1 MAQRIC
7 GFVGDFSRP
16 FRSLDCNN
24 LFSSRQTASVRIV
37 LHAHEVM
44 CRGMKVGWHGK
55 KFVWVFLLTFFM
67 HVHIIRGLLRV
78 SAIEKY
84 FFIST

>member
-24 LFSSRQTASVRIV
+24 LFSSRQAARVRIV
-37 LHAHEVM
+37 LHAHEVI
-44 CRGMKVGWHGK
+44 CQGIEGNWSGES
-55 KFVWVFLLTFFM
+55 VWFSTICDLSLLTF
-67 HVHIIRGLLRV
+67 R
-78 SAIEKY
+78 EY
-84 FFIST
+84 FFCLFEPLKTLCCS

>member
-24 LFSSRQTASVRIV
+24 LFSSRQTASVGIV

-44 CRGMKVGWHGK
+44 CRRMEVDWSREISLVC
-55 KFVWVFLLTFFM
+55 KFFVEKLVNYLLLFVCFTFQFYDYS
-67 HVHIIRGLLRV
+67 L
-78 SAIEKY
+78 
-84 FFIST
+84 